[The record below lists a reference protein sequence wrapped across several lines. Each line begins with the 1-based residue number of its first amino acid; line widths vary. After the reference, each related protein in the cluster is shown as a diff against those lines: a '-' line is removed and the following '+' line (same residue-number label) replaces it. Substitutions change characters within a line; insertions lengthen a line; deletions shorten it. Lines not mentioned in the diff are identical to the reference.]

1 MVVLR
6 EVEVVLVDREV
17 LVVDVVVVDT
27 VVDLE
32 VEVEVVVVIIVVV
45 DELSVSPPS
54 ASPRLV

>member
-54 ASPRLV
+54 ASPKLV